1 MKFKTWLETKMTV
14 YRGAGPR
21 GIEEMR
27 PSEGGVYGP
36 GVYFYDNERDAT
48 SYAGVGGGLIV
59 GEVDTDDPDVTVT
72 DPIPV
77 TLPGSPSIVVRHHRI
92 IVVRDPSKVRIIDR
106 KMGA

>member
-1 MKFKTWLETKMTV
+1 MRFKTFIETKMTV
-14 YRGAGPR
+14 YRGTGPR
-21 GIEEMR
+21 GMEEMR
-27 PSEGGVYGP
+27 PSEGGAYGP
-36 GVYFYDNERDAT
+36 GVYFYDNEIDAT

-72 DPIPV
+72 EPQPV
-77 TLPGSPSIVVRHHRI
+77 TIPGSDIVLRYHRI

>member
-1 MKFKTWLETKMTV
+1 MRFKTFMETKMTV

-21 GIEEMR
+21 GMEEMR
-27 PSEGGVYGP
+27 PSEGGVHGP
-36 GVYFYDNERDAT
+36 GVYFYDNEVDAT
-48 SYAGVGGGLIV
+48 SYAGVGGGLII

-72 DPIPV
+72 EPQPV
-77 TLPGSPSIVVRHHRI
+77 MMPGSDIILRYHRI